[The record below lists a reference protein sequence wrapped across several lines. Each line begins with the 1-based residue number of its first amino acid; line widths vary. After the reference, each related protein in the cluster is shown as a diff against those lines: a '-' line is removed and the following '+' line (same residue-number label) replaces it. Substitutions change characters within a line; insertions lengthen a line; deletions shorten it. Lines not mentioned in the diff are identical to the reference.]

1 MAAKG
6 DGHSHPSLKVTHF
19 TPFDPAT
26 KMAEAIAVVGGGE
39 NPHLNG
45 AFPAEASAPDDA
57 GGALRQLATRTK
69 SFHDRIGWPRKPIVA
84 DITVADG

>member
-1 MAAKG
+1 MRAHSRAALSG
-6 DGHSHPSLKVTHF
+6 AVV
-19 TPFDPAT
+19 
-26 KMAEAIAVVGGGE
+26 VVGGGE

-45 AFPAEASAPDDA
+45 AFPAEASAPEDA

>member
-1 MAAKG
+1 MIKW
-6 DGHSHPSLKVTHF
+6 DDEFCFVPSRT
-19 TPFDPAT
+19 
-26 KMAEAIAVVGGGE
+26 VGGGE

-45 AFPAEASAPDDA
+45 AFPAEASAPEDA